1 MNMYKRL
8 IVFILAVILGMT
20 WADDCKAQYDYLKFG
35 DFGVTSVSPLSFTSV
50 SGSVWVDVQ
59 NPQVGFSVT
68 EVYGKLYCNGRALI
82 EGKAD
87 DYYVPNGN
95 GRLNLTGVASLCPGL
110 SIIDVLGLLFFNPEE
125 YTVDIKAIIT
135 DDGTDPVVKEVK
147 NIPVLT
153 LHKKD
158 ETANAENYESTDS
171 K

>member
-1 MNMYKRL
+1 MKKL
-8 IVFILAVILGMT
+8 ILLVVVSIIASIS
-20 WADDCKAQYDYLKFG
+20 ADECKAQYDYLKFG
-35 DFGVTSVSPLSFTSV
+35 DFGVTSISPVSFTSV
-50 SGSVWVDVQ
+50 RGEVWVDVE

-95 GRLNLTGVASLCPGL
+95 GRLNLTGVASLCPGV

-147 NIPVLT
+147 DIPVLT
-153 LHKKD
+153 LLKKD
-158 ETANAENYESTDS
+158 ETANAENNESTDR

>member
-20 WADDCKAQYDYLKFG
+20 WSDDCKAQYDYLKFG
-35 DFGVTSVSPLSFTSV
+35 DFGVTAISPVNFTSV
-50 SGSVWVDVQ
+50 RGEVWVDVE
-59 NPQVGFSVT
+59 NPQAGFSVT
-68 EVYGKLYCNGRALI
+68 EVYGRLYCDGRALI

-95 GRLNLTGVASLCPGL
+95 GRLILTGVASLCPGV
-110 SIIDVLGLLFFNPEE
+110 SIFDVLGLIFFDPQM

-135 DDGTDPVVKEVK
+135 DDGAAPVVKEVK

-153 LHKKD
+153 LLKKD
-158 ETANAENYESTDS
+158 EQLKTLEQ
-171 K
+171 

>member
-1 MNMYKRL
+1 MKKL
-8 IVFILAVILGMT
+8 ILLVVVSIIASIS
-20 WADDCKAQYDYLKFG
+20 ADECKAQYDYLKFG
-35 DFGVTSVSPLSFTSV
+35 DFGVTSISPVSFTSV
-50 SGSVWVDVQ
+50 RGEVWVDVE

-95 GRLNLTGVASLCPGL
+95 GRLNLTGVASLCPGV

-125 YTVDIKAIIT
+125 YTMDIKAIIT

-147 NIPVLT
+147 DIPVLT
-153 LHKKD
+153 LLKKD
-158 ETANAENYESTDS
+158 ETANAENNESTDR

>member
-1 MNMYKRL
+1 MKKL
-8 IVFILAVILGMT
+8 ILLVVVSIIASIS
-20 WADDCKAQYDYLKFG
+20 ADECKAQYDYLKFG

-68 EVYGKLYCNGRALI
+68 EVYGKLYCNGVALI

-95 GRLNLTGVASLCPGL
+95 GRITLTGTASLCPGA
-110 SIIDVLGLLFFNPEE
+110 SIFDVLGLIFFDPEQ
-125 YTVDIKAIIT
+125 YTVDIRAIIT
-135 DDGTDPVVKEVK
+135 DDGAAPVIKEVK

-153 LHKKD
+153 LLKKD

>member
-1 MNMYKRL
+1 MRKIIFAALVSL
-8 IVFILAVILGMT
+8 IGFFSST
-20 WADDCKAQYDYLKFG
+20 DCKAQYDYLKFG
-35 DFGVTSVSPLSFTSV
+35 DFGVTSISPLSFTSV
-50 SGSVWVDVQ
+50 RGEVWVDVQ

-95 GRLNLTGVASLCPGL
+95 GRLNLTGVASLCPGV

-147 NIPVLT
+147 DIPVLT
-153 LHKKD
+153 LLKKD
-158 ETANAENYESTDS
+158 ETANAENNESTDS

>member
-1 MNMYKRL
+1 MRKIIFVALASL
-8 IVFILAVILGMT
+8 IGFFSST
-20 WADDCKAQYDYLKFG
+20 DCKAQYDYLKFG

-50 SGSVWVDVQ
+50 RGAVWVDVE

-95 GRLNLTGVASLCPGL
+95 GRLNLTGVASLCPGV

-147 NIPVLT
+147 DIPVLT
-153 LHKKD
+153 LLKKD
-158 ETANAENYESTDS
+158 ETANAENNESTDR